1 MVDIKNDFFLVEASE
16 LSLKDTFMN
25 HKPQDEFERRLLDDF
40 YYVITSNIKDFYCS
54 KTPPVLSDVDSKI
67 IGFENSKQKYYVS
80 YQFWNKVAKKFCKEK
95 RSRIGSR
102 YEHSAYLGTVMKQL
116 ISCGMPVNQA
126 WKWIHDIRGLY
137 YFIKDFPKYQ
147 SIDIS
152 YYENNEKLLSDDKGI
167 IAKIRN
173 SMPICIFDRKFFFFS
188 DETVEY
194 HKLYGGWIGGYSYC
208 VPWIVCDA

>member
-1 MVDIKNDFFLVEASE
+1 MNVCKE
-16 LSLKDTFMN
+16 LEYSLAI
-25 HKPQDEFERRLLDDF
+25 EREQKRWSISRMIFSLLRHLN
-40 YYVITSNIKDFYCS
+40 YH
-54 KTPPVLSDVDSKI
+54 L
-67 IGFENSKQKYYVS
+67 QKYYAS
-80 YQFWNKVAKKFCKEK
+80 YQFWNKVAKKFYKEK

-137 YFIKDFPKYQ
+137 YFIKDFPQYQ

-208 VPWIVCDA
+208 IPWIVCDA